1 MKYLK
6 KIFETNS
13 FFDIN
18 QNIFD
23 DIDYIQDF
31 IDDIDEK
38 YGVNCRC
45 IIRCGTYNYNANVNA
60 SNLQEFKMWVKEKI
74 NQEIPTIQY
83 SISESISSDYDD
95 NYLIESLKSLKDRLS
110 NTDCRVDQLNVTT
123 TSKYLEQ
130 FSKNGKP
137 TRKNSNEEYQHPY
150 LITKSKTINFSI
162 SISNLK
168 LRYNI

>member
-6 KIFETNS
+6 SIFENSENSIVETNYR
-13 FFDIN
+13 
-18 QNIFD
+18 IFD
-23 DIDYIQDF
+23 DVEYIQDF
-31 IDDIDEK
+31 LDNIEDK
-38 YGVNCRC
+38 YGVSCNCLV
-45 IIRCGTYNYNANVNA
+45 RCG
-60 SNLQEFKMWVKEKI
+60 SFRGPLREFKMWVKEKI

-83 SISESISSDYDD
+83 SMSESISSDYDD

-162 SISNLK
+162 SINNLK
-168 LRYNI
+168 SRYNI